1 MIDVIN
7 LTKKFDDVT
16 ILDNVSVKIND
27 GEKVCIIG
35 PSGSGKSTLLRCLNC
50 IVDPTSGSIIF
61 ENQDIT
67 SFKVD
72 INQVRTKIG
81 MVFQHFNLFNHLTV
95 LENITYVPTY
105 LKIKELRKITLFNT
119 FLWFT
124 NLFRKEKLNKIEI
137 TKNKKQIKEE
147 LQEEAIEYLN
157 KINLIN
163 VKNSY
168 PSQLSGGQKQRIA
181 IIRTLMMNPKVI
193 LFDEPTSALDPE
205 MVKEVLELIKRVS
218 TKNITMVI
226 VTHEMNFAKEIAD
239 KILFMDQGKIIEQ
252 GTPEE
257 IFENPKTLRLQEFL
271 SKVL

>member
-7 LTKKFDDVT
+7 LTKKYDNIT
-16 ILDNVSVKIND
+16 ILDNVSVKINA

-50 IVDPTSGSIIF
+50 IVDPTSGQIIF

-72 INQVRTKIG
+72 INEVRTKMG

-105 LKIKELRKITLFNT
+105 LKVKALKKDYRYNF
-119 FLWFT
+119 FLGFT
-124 NLFRKEKLNKIEI
+124 NLFRK
-137 TKNKKQIKEE
+137 NKKQKRVINTTIKQ
-147 LQEEAIEYLN
+147 LKAQIKTEAIEYLN

-163 VKNSY
+163 VADNY

-181 IIRTLMMNPKVI
+181 IVRTLMMNPKVI

-205 MVKEVLELIKRVS
+205 MVKEVLELIKKVS
-218 TKNITMVI
+218 QANITMVI

-239 KILFMDQGKIIEQ
+239 RILFMDQGKIVEQ
-252 GTPEE
+252 GTPEA
-257 IFENPKTLRLQEFL
+257 IFEHPQTPRLQEFL